1 MPPQPASHERTRQA
15 EDRIAD
21 LDPSP
26 IAGRMAGVTPSR
38 PHAATSFQR
47 RAVEQ
52 HSART
57 ESGDP
62 SMATAAPSQQAVK
75 GLDLGTSHIVLATL
89 EGQKVDYSRQLNAFV
104 DIPYNKMTEQML
116 ARENILHQVEGPH
129 IYAYGNRADEF
140 ANFIG
145 GDTRRPMQSGV
156 LNPTEPKNLQVI
168 ELLLGHLCG
177 RAAEGEKLCVSIP
190 SAPPDHGSDLVFHE
204 RSVEG
209 IFEKLG
215 YQVQSINEGLAVIYS
230 ELKDANFTGI
240 GMSFGGGMCNIC
252 VAYLGLPVLTIATT
266 KAGDYIDHSAASVTG
281 ETPTTVRLYKE
292 HASESGFMLDVAA
305 DGSID
310 RALSVYY
317 TDVIETAAAAL
328 QTAMADSKK
337 LPRFTAPIPI
347 VFAGGTTMAGNFLA
361 KAKSVIAGVSLPVG
375 VRDVY
380 LAKDPFNVT
389 AKGALVGAMLN
400 M

>member
-1 MPPQPASHERTRQA
+1 
-15 EDRIAD
+15 
-21 LDPSP
+21 
-26 IAGRMAGVTPSR
+26 
-38 PHAATSFQR
+38 
-47 RAVEQ
+47 
-52 HSART
+52 
-57 ESGDP
+57 
-62 SMATAAPSQQAVK
+62 
-75 GLDLGTSHIVLATL
+75 
-89 EGQKVDYSRQLNAFV
+89 
-104 DIPYNKMTEQML
+104 ML

-204 RSVEG
+204 RSVKG

-328 QTAMADSKK
+328 QSAMANSKSCRASRRRSRSCSPAARRWRGTF
-337 LPRFTAPIPI
+337 LPRRNQSSP
-347 VFAGGTTMAGNFLA
+347 VFLCRLA
-361 KAKSVIAGVSLPVG
+361 SGMSISPRTRSTLPPRVPSSA
-375 VRDVY
+375 
-380 LAKDPFNVT
+380 LCSTCNQQ
-389 AKGALVGAMLN
+389 ALVMPAHRSRLGATPDA
-400 M
+400 

>member
-1 MPPQPASHERTRQA
+1 
-15 EDRIAD
+15 
-21 LDPSP
+21 
-26 IAGRMAGVTPSR
+26 
-38 PHAATSFQR
+38 
-47 RAVEQ
+47 
-52 HSART
+52 
-57 ESGDP
+57 
-62 SMATAAPSQQAVK
+62 MATAAAPHQAVK
-75 GLDLGTSHIVLATL
+75 GLDLGTSRIVLATL
-89 EGQKVDYSRQLNAFV
+89 DGQKVEFSRQLNAFV
-104 DIPYNKMTEQML
+104 DIPYSKMTEQML
-116 ARENILHQVEGPH
+116 AREAILHQVEGAH

-140 ANFIG
+140 AKFIG
-145 GDTRRPMQSGV
+145 GDARRPMQSGV
-156 LNPTEPKNLQVI
+156 LNPDEPKNRQMI
-168 ELLLGHLCG
+168 ELLLSNLCG
-177 RAAEGEKLCVSIP
+177 KAAEGEKLCFSIP
-190 SAPPDHGSDLVFHE
+190 SAPPDHRSDLVFHE
-204 RSVEG
+204 RSVKA
-209 IFEKLG
+209 IFETLG
-215 YQVQSINEGLAVIYS
+215 YQVQSVNEGLAVIYS

-292 HASESGFMLDVAA
+292 NAAESGFMLDALA

-317 TDVIETAAAAL
+317 ADVIETAAAAL
-328 QTAMADSKK
+328 QAAMADSKK

-361 KAKSVIAGVSLPVG
+361 RAKSVFAGIELPVK

-380 LAKDPFNVT
+380 LAKDPFNAT